1 VDEFAVGPNFG
12 GPICYARNRGFDD
25 VAKALSKLEKE
36 HGKRFSADSFWL
48 ENSEG

>member
-1 VDEFAVGPNFG
+1 MERRAILQPNEVKWAVPS
-12 GPICYARNRGFDD
+12 
-25 VAKALSKLEKE
+25 KALDKLEKE